1 MCYLVRYLRTR
12 KRLIKRKLTQQSM
25 IQVVRES
32 ILILNVT
39 RLEMAVNREGIS
51 WFVAH
56 LYDFRQELANVTT
69 MITTEYQELEG
80 LLLKYLQLLAI
91 VNRVRQT
98 SHTFTVL
105 LEHVRAQL
113 DMLYMGHLSPS
124 MITPERLR
132 EVLLEVQ
139 AKLPHHLG

>member
-1 MCYLVRYLRTR
+1 
-12 KRLIKRKLTQQSM
+12 
-25 IQVVRES
+25 
-32 ILILNVT
+32 
-39 RLEMAVNREGIS
+39 
-51 WFVAH
+51 
-56 LYDFRQELANVTT
+56 

-80 LLLKYLQLLAI
+80 FLLKYLQLLAI

-98 SHTFTVL
+98 SHTLTVL

-113 DMLYMGHLSPS
+113 DMLSIGHLSPS

-139 AKLPHHLG
+139 AKHPHHLG